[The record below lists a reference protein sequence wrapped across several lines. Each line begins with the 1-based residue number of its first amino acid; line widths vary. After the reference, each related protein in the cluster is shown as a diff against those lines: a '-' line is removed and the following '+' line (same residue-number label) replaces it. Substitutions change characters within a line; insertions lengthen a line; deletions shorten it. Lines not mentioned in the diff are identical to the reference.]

1 MTEYINFCQQLCVE
15 KTTIT
20 KYPNSN
26 VWFNKSVRKCII
38 DKDKAYKNKLKDP
51 ATYRSAKSKL
61 RKEICV
67 AKSQHKDKLNEH
79 FNTKDSKKLWSSMSL
94 ITNYKGASRSA
105 DAGDITLPDKLN
117 NFYARFDRENSSSPS
132 PHAVEEYSP
141 PSFIISIDNVR
152 LAFNKLNI
160 SKASGP
166 DNISPRLLR
175 LCSYQLAA
183 PFCDIFNWSLQSY
196 TVPDTFKMSTIIPV
210 PKKASPQSFNDYRPV
225 ALTSVI
231 MKCFES
237 IFKVFIQ
244 SLLPSDFDPYQFAYR
259 KNRSVEDAVSLNIHE
274 ILDHLEKPNSYVRV
288 LFLDYSSAFNN
299 IIPKSLFEKLLVL
312 DFPVDICN
320 WILDFL
326 VNRPQIV
333 KIKNNM
339 SSSLVLSTGAPQGC
353 VLSPTLYSIFTHD
366 CKALDHNTL
375 IIKFADD
382 TTNSGFILN
391 DDNEEYF
398 NQVQSIVK
406 YSKDNNLPLNIP
418 KTKEL
423 IIDFRKKKTAPP
435 PPLFI
440 DNTEVEIVTFFK
452 FLGSIVNNTVTWNDH
467 CESLISKARQRLY
480 FLRKLKSF
488 GVNNYIILTFYTAI
502 IEKIVSQSI
511 TVWYT
516 RASQQ
521 DLTKLNS
528 IIRTSEKIV
537 GFNLPSLQLIFES
550 KMENNISNIM
560 KDKFHPANKYF
571 EFLPSGRRLRAC
583 YGNKRF
589 VNSYI
594 PSAIKY
600 FNSKL

>member
-1 MTEYINFCQQLCVE
+1 MGE
-15 KTTIT
+15 
-20 KYPNSN
+20 
-26 VWFNKSVRKCII
+26 
-38 DKDKAYKNKLKDP
+38 
-51 ATYRSAKSKL
+51 
-61 RKEICV
+61 
-67 AKSQHKDKLNEH
+67 
-79 FNTKDSKKLWSSMSL
+79 
-94 ITNYKGASRSA
+94 
-105 DAGDITLPDKLN
+105 
-117 NFYARFDRENSSSPS
+117 
-132 PHAVEEYSP
+132 
-141 PSFIISIDNVR
+141 
-152 LAFNKLNI
+152 
-160 SKASGP
+160 
-166 DNISPRLLR
+166 
-175 LCSYQLAA
+175 
-183 PFCDIFNWSLQSY
+183 
-196 TVPDTFKMSTIIPV
+196 
-210 PKKASPQSFNDYRPV
+210 
-225 ALTSVI
+225 
-231 MKCFES
+231 
-237 IFKVFIQ
+237 
-244 SLLPSDFDPYQFAYR
+244 
-259 KNRSVEDAVSLNIHE
+259 AVSLNIHE
-274 ILDHLEKPNSYVRV
+274 ILNHLEKPNSYVRV

-339 SSSLVLSTGAPQGC
+339 SSSLVLSTGASQGC
-353 VLSPTLYSIFTHD
+353 ILSPTLYSIFTHD

-382 TTNSGFILN
+382 TKNSGFILN
-391 DDNEEYF
+391 DDNEKYF

-418 KTKEL
+418 KTKGL

-488 GVNNYIILTFYTAI
+488 GVSNYIILTFYTAI

-528 IIRTSEKIV
+528 IIRTSKQIV
-537 GFNLPSLQLIFES
+537 GLRYYFFNNGS
-550 KMENNISNIM
+550 
-560 KDKFHPANKYF
+560 
-571 EFLPSGRRLRAC
+571 
-583 YGNKRF
+583 
-589 VNSYI
+589 
-594 PSAIKY
+594 IKC
-600 FNSKL
+600 